1 MSITYEAVTANC
13 GNDSIGKHAA
23 KTLAIRMRDSSLD
36 AMVINCQETDFKKT
50 PRHLEKALKAQ
61 GLGDDYTV
69 TCLGK
74 MATHTKFGTQFHSNT
89 GIASYVIHKKDVAIN
104 VANSTPVRREKK
116 RSGTGYNKGGLV
128 TDFTMTPADG
138 RTVKLQTT
146 SGHLDS
152 TKPVERS
159 LDWYNLQKATAQAK
173 VGDFKGLDEAMP
185 SIKLGGYD
193 VNTRNKFNGIGKL
206 ATKIWGLKH
215 TLQELMSLKQAS
227 PGGRR
232 FSRESTYKTSND
244 TIDKDEDPKRPGS
257 TRGGMM
263 DLVDVAS
270 DDMGNSDPNI
280 TQDDTV
286 TAIGSGKDVDLQT
299 ERDHDVIISPA
310 QKYTSPESRFDAIK
324 NQMALQLD
332 AAAPDLAKQTR
343 ALKDTPEN
351 KEKLVEIH
359 NAYLSTDGLL
369 IKQLELQTRSLAC
382 AKQLAEIAPEQT
394 QDIQNAMFAKE
405 PWLDSLKESVSDKI
419 RSVSENQAS
428 QVDLLNQLEKCKTP
442 ENIKDTLR
450 DHAIKQDPHAT
461 KAAYQAWS
469 KNYAVT
475 KSFQKADDA
484 GRQAGQAVLDQR
496 DNIIQQRSVTQ
507 PEKPAQLTEFK
518 IPTAPMKDASLEA
531 SLHVV
536 TAHNDSLSI
545 IPDDVK
551 NNHGQASPTGV
562 NELLDDEAPD
572 DDMTPRQ

>member
-23 KTLAIRMRDSSLD
+23 KTLAGRIHDSGLD

-104 VANSTPVRREKK
+104 VSNSTPVRREKK

-128 TDFTMTPADG
+128 TDFTMTPEDG
-138 RTVKLQTT
+138 RAVKLQTT

-193 VNTRNKFNGIGKL
+193 VNTRNKFNGIGEPS
-206 ATKIWGLKH
+206 TKIWGEKD
-215 TLQELMSLKQAS
+215 TPPELMSLKQAS
-227 PGGRR
+227 PGGNR
-232 FSRESTYKTSND
+232 FSRESTYKTSNK
-244 TIDKDEDPKRPGS
+244 TIDQDEDPKRPGS

-270 DDMGNSDPNI
+270 DNMDKSNPDIIKDESV
-280 TQDDTV
+280 TV
-286 TAIGSGKDVDLQT
+286 IGSGKDVDPKT
-299 ERDHDVIISPA
+299 ERDHDVVISPT
-310 QKYTSPESRFDAIK
+310 QRYTAPESRFDAIK
-324 NQMALQLD
+324 NQMAVQLD
-332 AAAPDLAKQTR
+332 AAAPDLAKQVR
-343 ALKDTPEN
+343 GLDNTPEN
-351 KEKLVEIH
+351 QEQLVHVH

-369 IKQLELQTRSLAC
+369 IKQLELQTRGLAC

-394 QDIQNAMFAKE
+394 QDIQDAMFAKE
-405 PWLDSLKESVSDKI
+405 PWLDALQESVSDKV
-419 RSVSENQAS
+419 RSVSENQAR
-428 QVDLLNQLEKCKTP
+428 QVALLDQLEKCKTP

-461 KAAYQAWS
+461 KAAYEAWS
-469 KNYAVT
+469 KNYAAT
-475 KSFQKADDA
+475 KSFQKANNA
-484 GRQAGQAVLDQR
+484 GQQAGQAVLEQGGAL
-496 DNIIQQRSVTQ
+496 IQQRSVAQ
-507 PEKPAQLTEFK
+507 PEKPAPSTEFQ

-545 IPDDVK
+545 KSDDVK
-551 NNHGQASPTGV
+551 NNHDPASPTGI
-562 NELLDDEAPD
+562 NELLDDEDPED
-572 DDMTPRQ
+572 NMTPS